1 MYVLVTSKFEEYLVK
16 NEGARVVTTL
26 YINFSDAQGQITQE
40 SAVASG

>member
-1 MYVLVTSKFEEYLVK
+1 MDVHITCKYEEDPIR
-16 NEGARVVTTL
+16 NRGAKVFTTL